1 MEAMTELQARLER
14 PDAETVRQEI
24 VKRLVTLET
33 RLQTLRADPV
43 QTRETFARLT
53 VLATAAEMAQK
64 VMSDTTWVQTWARSP
79 SLDS

>member
-1 MEAMTELQARLER
+1 MEALTEMQARLEG
-14 PDAETVRQEI
+14 PDAETLRQEI
-24 VKRLVTLET
+24 VKRLAALET
-33 RLQTLRADPV
+33 RLQSRRADGP

-53 VLATAAEMAQK
+53 VLAAAAEMAQK